1 MIVLSASLSRY
12 RWELPILGCGLEI
25 ALPPLF
31 IDPRKLF
38 PISLEVAMI
47 DYTSLASPVV
57 PSQQGRKALGSH
69 LLLQLQKSKLD
80 AKLLAA
86 EAKWPEILRNSR
98 DIH

>member
-1 MIVLSASLSRY
+1 
-12 RWELPILGCGLEI
+12 
-25 ALPPLF
+25 
-31 IDPRKLF
+31 
-38 PISLEVAMI
+38 MI